1 MTLIQ
6 PILIAFMIVG
16 VVAYFRWLRS
26 SHWDRAIVLFLGLV
40 GVVLVAAPDL
50 ANWLAMAVGVGRG
63 ADLVTYIGVVGL
75 SFFCLVLL
83 SRLRE
88 LESRLADLTR
98 QLALDEAVQPEDPE
112 PRA

>member
-6 PILIAFMIVG
+6 PILIVFMVVG

-26 SHWDRAIVLFLGLV
+26 SHWDRAIVLFLGFVSV
-40 GVVLVAAPDL
+40 GLVAIPDL
-50 ANWLAMAVGVGRG
+50 ANWLAMLVGVGRG

-88 LESRLADLTR
+88 LESKLADLTR
-98 QLALDEAVQPEDPE
+98 QLALDEASAAE
-112 PRA
+112 PDKDRP